1 MALWLCDIRLYDHI
15 NIWLRIAA
23 FFAAIFLCRTFKF
36 LIRPAMSIK
45 AIIYDLDNTIFPVSA
60 IGDKLFGPVFNL
72 IAKSGRHNDN
82 LGAIKHAIMR
92 TPFRIVAARNNF
104 SEELTQEA
112 IELQEKLTF
121 DEAIDTFEDYPEI
134 RNIDAERFLVT
145 TGFRNMQLSKIKQ
158 LGIEHDFKEV
168 HVVNP
173 VVSSKKEVFAGILER
188 YGYINTEVLVVGDDP
203 ESEIKAAK
211 ELGIT
216 TVLYNKDNSTVTKE
230 ADYKI
235 AHFKDLKAIYERL
248 S

>member
-1 MALWLCDIRLYDHI
+1 M
-15 NIWLRIAA
+15 
-23 FFAAIFLCRTFKF
+23 
-36 LIRPAMSIK
+36 PIK

-72 IAKSGRHNDN
+72 IAESGQHNESMD
-82 LGAIKHAIMR
+82 AIKYAIMR

-104 SEELTQEA
+104 SDELTQKG
-112 IELQEKLTF
+112 IELQETLTF

-145 TGFRNMQLSKIKQ
+145 TGFRNMQLSKINQ

-188 YGYINTEVLVVGDDP
+188 YGYATTEVLVVGDDP

-211 ELGIT
+211 ELGIA
-216 TVLYNKDNSTVTKE
+216 TVLYDKNDSTDAAE
-230 ADYKI
+230 ADHKI
-235 AHFKDLKAIYERL
+235 AHFKDLKAIYE
-248 S
+248 SYS

>member
-1 MALWLCDIRLYDHI
+1 M
-15 NIWLRIAA
+15 
-23 FFAAIFLCRTFKF
+23 
-36 LIRPAMSIK
+36 PIK

-72 IAKSGRHNDN
+72 IAESGQHNDS
-82 LGAIKHAIMR
+82 LDAIKYAIMR

-104 SEELTQEA
+104 SDELTLKA
-112 IELQEKLTF
+112 IELQETLTF

-145 TGFRNMQLSKIKQ
+145 TGFRNMQLSKINQ

-188 YGYINTEVLVVGDDP
+188 YGYTNTEVLVVGDDP

-211 ELGIT
+211 ELGIA
-216 TVLYNKDNSTVTKE
+216 TVLYEKNNITDAKE
-230 ADYKI
+230 ADYRI
-235 AHFKDLKAIYERL
+235 ENFKELKAIYESYL
-248 S
+248 